1 MKTINAWNKQ
11 NFIFYQ
17 LFLEKKT
24 FTEKADNL
32 SGQIYEETL
41 LCRVVKKESL

>member
-1 MKTINAWNKQ
+1 MHGTNRI
-11 NFIFYQ
+11 FIFYQ
-17 LFLEKKT
+17 LFLEKKS

-41 LCRVVKKESL
+41 LCRAVKKGSL